1 MRRFLLVLFA
11 LVVLLVLAAI
21 LAPNLIPAD
30 TYRGRVEQAAS
41 ERLGRQVTL
50 DGPISLRILPR
61 LEVRAQDVTIAN
73 AQGFGEEPFAE
84 MSALRL
90 GLALG
95 PLLNREIA
103 IEEFV
108 LVEPAIRLRSNG
120 AANNWTFGSSEDAAQ
135 SQGGGRRAG
144 ALPVDARFGDV
155 RLEDAS
161 LSYAAPGSDWRVS
174 DLDLDMDLPA
184 LDAPMSLSGGFALN
198 GERFTL
204 QAELAGLRQAFEGER
219 TPLSLSL
226 EGAPLTLNLD
236 GAVPEGA
243 DWGLAG
249 RADVAMEIRRF
260 ARLAG
265 LALPDG
271 EGFERFE
278 AGGDLRLDASR
289 AALQDARIRFDAIT
303 ATGDLGVNYAGNRPR
318 ISGSLNI
325 PELNLNPYIP
335 QSQPTGRGGAGG
347 GWSDERID
355 LSPIAA
361 IDGVITGRVGTLIA
375 NDIRVNDADLRV
387 EFDRGVATASV
398 EQFDLYDGR
407 GFINARVDLRDSTP
421 RFRMQGELDA
431 LDALPFLR
439 DAADFEY
446 LRGIGGMRFDLASE
460 GASTA
465 AIMNA
470 LNGEARFGFQNG
482 AIAGVNIPAVIRAI
496 ERALETR
503 QLPRGFGERQTT
515 DFTELSGTVEI
526 ADGLARNLDLTML
539 SPLLR
544 VQGQGEIDL
553 AGRRIDYR
561 LTPRAVETLAGQGG
575 ELDLQGVPI
584 PIRIR
589 GGFNDLSIGLDFDA
603 IARTLVRRQAGDAV
617 GGEAGRVLREGGSLE
632 DAARGALGEAIRD
645 ALGGREQ
652 REEPAP
658 GDAGSQS
665 EDGESQTADQPAER
679 PRDPGR
685 ALLEGLISD
694 ALGGGGEE
702 DQGGDS
708 GDPGGG

>member
-1 MRRFLLVLFA
+1 MLF
-11 LVVLLVLAAI
+11 
-21 LAPNLIPAD
+21 
-30 TYRGRVEQAAS
+30 
-41 ERLGRQVTL
+41 
-50 DGPISLRILPR
+50 
-61 LEVRAQDVTIAN
+61 
-73 AQGFGEEPFAE
+73 
-84 MSALRL
+84 
-90 GLALG
+90 
-95 PLLNREIA
+95 
-103 IEEFV
+103 
-108 LVEPAIRLRSNG
+108 RS
-120 AANNWTFGSSEDAAQ
+120 
-135 SQGGGRRAG
+135 
-144 ALPVDARFGDV
+144 
-155 RLEDAS
+155 
-161 LSYAAPGSDWRVS
+161 
-174 DLDLDMDLPA
+174 
-184 LDAPMSLSGGFALN
+184 
-198 GERFTL
+198 
-204 QAELAGLRQAFEGER
+204 
-219 TPLSLSL
+219 SLSL
-226 EGAPLTLNLD
+226 EGAPLTLDLD

-243 DWGLAG
+243 DWGLTG
-249 RADVAMEIRRF
+249 RADVVMEIRRF

-271 EGFERFE
+271 DGFERFE
-278 AGGDLRLDASR
+278 AEGDLSLDASR
-289 AALQDARIRFDAIT
+289 AALRDARIRFDAIT
-303 ATGDLGVNYAGNRPR
+303 ATGDLGANYAGSRPR
-318 ISGSLNI
+318 ISGSLDI

-335 QSQPTGRGGAGG
+335 QSENARGGGAGG

-407 GFINARVDLRDSTP
+407 GFITARVDLRSSTP
-421 RFRMQGELDA
+421 RFRMQGVLDA

-446 LRGIGGMRFDLASE
+446 LRGIGGMRFDLASQ

-482 AIAGVNIPAVIRAI
+482 AIAGVNIPAVIRSI

-503 QLPRGFGERQTT
+503 QLPRGFGESQTT

-544 VQGQGEIDL
+544 VQGRGEIDL

-632 DAARGALGEAIRD
+632 DAARGALGEALRD
-645 ALGGREQ
+645 ALSGRD
-652 REEPAP
+652 
-658 GDAGSQS
+658 DAEDASSQS
-665 EDGESQTADQPAER
+665 GDGSEETAEQPAR
-679 PRDPGR
+679 DRARDPGR
-685 ALLEGLISD
+685 ARREGLISD
-694 ALGGGGEE
+694 ALGGGGDE
-702 DQGGDS
+702 DQGADS
-708 GDPGGG
+708 SDPGGG